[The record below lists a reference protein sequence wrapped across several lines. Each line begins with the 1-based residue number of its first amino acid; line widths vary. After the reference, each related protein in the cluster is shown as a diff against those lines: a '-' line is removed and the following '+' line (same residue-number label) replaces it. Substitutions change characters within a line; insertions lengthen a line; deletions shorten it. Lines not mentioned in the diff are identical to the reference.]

1 MEKQGRG
8 GRERNIKV
16 EGKETE
22 KKEEK
27 DNDEMRMRRRRM
39 RRTMMMIQRMMM
51 IIQRTMMMIQRMRIT
66 RKSAAPSRTCEL
78 VTWCRTSARTRTST
92 CSNTTASISV

>member
-1 MEKQGRG
+1 MAWKSTGEEE
-8 GRERNIKV
+8 ERDIKV
-16 EGKETE
+16 EGKKTE
-22 KKEEK
+22 KKEEE

-39 RRTMMMIQRMMM
+39 KRRKMRRTMMR
-51 IIQRTMMMIQRMRIT
+51 RTMIMMQRMRIT

-92 CSNTTASISV
+92 CSNTTTSISV